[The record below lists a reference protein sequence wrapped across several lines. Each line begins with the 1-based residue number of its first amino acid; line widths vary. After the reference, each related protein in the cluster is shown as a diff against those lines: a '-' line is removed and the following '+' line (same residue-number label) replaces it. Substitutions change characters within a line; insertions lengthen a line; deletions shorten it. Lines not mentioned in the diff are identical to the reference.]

1 MKIKRQKTFTNPLGG
16 THNGLAANGVTSDKA
31 LNTTRMQA
39 DLGMFGPN
47 GNSVGAS
54 FKRAPIMTGD
64 FASMSNKNNLK
75 AYKYLIKNDRLQDF
89 RTNYG
94 KKGYRIEDVKKE
106 MKQNGEW

>member
-1 MKIKRQKTFTNPLGG
+1 
-16 THNGLAANGVTSDKA
+16 
-31 LNTTRMQA
+31 MQA

-47 GNSVGAS
+47 GNSIGSS

-75 AYKYLIKNDRLQDF
+75 AYKYLLKNDRLQDF

-94 KKGYRIEDVKKE
+94 KKGYRIKDIKKE